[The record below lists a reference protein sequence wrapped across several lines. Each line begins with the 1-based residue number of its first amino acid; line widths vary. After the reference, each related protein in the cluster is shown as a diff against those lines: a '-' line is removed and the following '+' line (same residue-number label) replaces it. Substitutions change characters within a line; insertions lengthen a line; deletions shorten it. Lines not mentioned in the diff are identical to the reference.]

1 MGTED
6 LWRVSQS
13 SGKPWDSQAK
23 FRVGTVRGLKKS
35 HVGTGPVWS
44 VFGENPFYLE
54 NRVGDEGGG
63 RHVAKSRSVP
73 RVANPEVKVQVRDL
87 VRAVG
92 IGSPFATRGVG
103 TREKFVLWSPRGQMG
118 IGDLFRVPQAA
129 VWHER
134 ARQSSET
141 GPCGDCRRSCW
152 YCTRAV
158 RIRAKFVLSRNLW

>member
-1 MGTED
+1 MISIRRKSV
-6 LWRVSQS
+6 LSR
-13 SGKPWDSQAK
+13 KPG
-23 FRVGTVRGLKKS
+23 RRRG
-35 HVGTGPVWS
+35 
-44 VFGENPFYLE
+44 
-54 NRVGDEGGG
+54 GGG

-129 VWHER
+129 V
-134 ARQSSET
+134 
-141 GPCGDCRRSCW
+141 
-152 YCTRAV
+152 
-158 RIRAKFVLSRNLW
+158 